1 MQPVIRSRTH
11 FVHSLVVETIM
22 ARISIKTPVV
32 FQDNLP
38 EAVDVVIVGGGVIGV
53 FTALYLARL
62 GKSVFL
68 CEKGRIAGEQ
78 SSRNWGW
85 IRQHGRDEAELPI
98 MMKSLGLWHEVD
110 AETNGEC
117 GIETTGVSYLAATE
131 KEMASNEKWLDIA
144 RRHGLH
150 SELLTGKRVS
160 ESFSGKSND
169 RWVGGVTT
177 PGDAKGEPWQAVPA
191 VAKLVRQAGGKI
203 RENCAVRTFDVAGGT
218 VTGVITEAGTIRC
231 EQVVLAAG
239 AWSSLLARFHG
250 LSLPQLSVR
259 ATVAQTEPLPAF
271 TTTNS
276 KDEGLAIRRRDDGG
290 YSLALTDGIDLYM
303 GPDAFRHA
311 FTWRAAALEYLTDIR
326 PSLAAPSGF
335 PDSWSTPRKPTDPSI
350 FERTRVLEPA
360 PNRGYVRK
368 MQKRFTDR
376 FPGVGAPVIKDSW
389 AGMIDAMPDN
399 VPVVDRAPGLP
410 GLVIATG
417 MSGHGFGIGP
427 GFATVIARMVCGHE
441 PEYDLSRFRLS
452 RFHDGSKLDLGP
464 SL

>member
-1 MQPVIRSRTH
+1 MPRI
-11 FVHSLVVETIM
+11 TIN
-22 ARISIKTPVV
+22 TPIA
-32 FQDNLP
+32 FQDSVP
-38 EAVDVVIVGGGVIGV
+38 EAVEVVVVGGGVIGV
-53 FTALYLARL
+53 FTALYLARM

-98 MMKSLGLWHEVD
+98 MMRSLELWHEANAQTD
-110 AETNGEC
+110 GAC
-117 GIETTGVSYLAATE
+117 GIVTTGVSYLSSTE
-131 KEMASNEKWLDIA
+131 RHLAIDEQWLEIA

-150 SELLTGKRVS
+150 SELLTAKQVS
-160 ESFSGKSND
+160 QSFSGESD
-169 RWVGGVTT
+169 GRWVGGVTT

-191 VAKLVRQAGGKI
+191 VAQLVRQAGGKI
-203 RENCAVRTFDVAGGT
+203 RENCAVRTFDIAEGKIAG
-218 VTGVITEAGTIRC
+218 VVTEAGTIRC

-259 ATVAQTEPLPAF
+259 ATVAQTEPMPAF
-271 TTTNS
+271 ASVNC
-276 KDEGLAIRRRDDGG
+276 KDEELAIRRRDDGG
-290 YSLALTDGIDLYM
+290 YSLAVTDGIDLFL
-303 GPDAFRHA
+303 GPDTFRHA
-311 FTWRAAALEYLTDIR
+311 FAWRAAALQYLGELR

-335 PDSWSTPRKPTDPSI
+335 PDAWSTARKPVTPSV
-350 FERTRVLEPA
+350 FEKTRVLEPK
-360 PNRGYVRK
+360 PNSVYVSK
-368 MQKRFTDR
+368 MQKRFAER
-376 FPGVGAPVIKDSW
+376 FPGIGAPVIKESW

-399 VPVVDRAPGLP
+399 VPIVDRAPELP

-427 GFATVIARMVCGHE
+427 GFGSVIARMVSGDN
-441 PEYDLSRFRLS
+441 PEFDLSRFRLG
-452 RFHDGSKLDLGP
+452 RFRDGSKLQLGP

>member
-1 MQPVIRSRTH
+1 
-11 FVHSLVVETIM
+11 VVEAIM

-32 FQDNLP
+32 FQDAVP
-38 EAVDVVIVGGGVIGV
+38 EAAEVVIVGGGVIGV

-98 MMKSLGLWHEVD
+98 MMRSLDLWHE
-110 AETNGEC
+110 ANAQTNGTC
-117 GIETTGVSYLAATE
+117 GIVTTGINYLAAT
-131 KEMASNEKWLDIA
+131 NEKMAVNEQWLDIA

-150 SELLTGKRVS
+150 SELMTAKQVS
-160 ESFSGKSND
+160 DSFSGKSND
-169 RWVGGVTT
+169 RWVGGVST

-203 RENCAVRTFDVAGGT
+203 RENCAVRAFDVSGGDI
-218 VTGVITEAGTIRC
+218 TGVITEAGAIRC

-259 ATVAQTEPLPAF
+259 ATVAQTEPMPGF
-271 TTTNS
+271 TTAS
-276 KDEGLAIRRRDDGG
+276 SRDEGLAIRPRDDGG
-290 YSLALTDGIDLYM
+290 YSLAITDGIDCYL
-303 GPDAFRHA
+303 GPDVFRHA
-311 FTWRAAALEYLTDIR
+311 FAYRSAALEYLWDIK
-326 PSLAAPSGF
+326 PFPAAPSGF
-335 PDSWSTPRKPTDPSI
+335 PDSWSTARNPEHPSV

-360 PNRGYVRK
+360 PNKGFVRK
-368 MQKRFTDR
+368 MQKRFADR

-389 AGMIDAMPDN
+389 AGMIDAMPDI
-399 VPVVDRAPGLP
+399 VPVVDRAPDLP
-410 GLVIATG
+410 GLIIATG

-427 GFATVIARMVCGHE
+427 GFAEVIARMVSGNE
-441 PEYDLSRFRLS
+441 PEYDLNRFRLN
-452 RFHDGSKLDLGP
+452 RFRDGSKLELGP
-464 SL
+464 AL